1 MKTIDFEGIRH
12 LAAIIDGM
20 PDSAVNLGSIVTG
33 QGRGKKMHACGTTAC
48 AIGVVCLH
56 PDFADRG
63 ISFKADQY
71 WGSLLLINDVKYD
84 AGSYERAGV
93 AAFGITNKESERLF
107 CSSYHG
113 EWAYKEPRDLTDKQ
127 RFKRRV
133 IAFLRKH
140 KQPVSEAYAKGA

>member
-1 MKTIDFEGIRH
+1 MRTIDFEGIRH

-20 PDSAVNLGSIVTG
+20 PDSAVNLGSIVDG
-33 QGRGKKMHACGTTAC
+33 RGRGKKMHACGTTAC

-71 WGSLLLINDVKYD
+71 WGSLLLINGVKY
-84 AGSYERAGV
+84 GSRSYARAGV
-93 AAFGITNKESERLF
+93 AAFGITKMDADRLF
-107 CSSYHG
+107 CGSGNG
-113 EWAYKEPRDLTDKQ
+113 ERDYNEPCDLPDKQ